1 MDHQE
6 LLQSL
11 GLSKNEAKIYETLL
25 RQGEVGVGVISE
37 NPAHRRNVYD
47 SLNRLMEKGLVFEIV
62 GRWKINI
69 RLASRK
75 ATEIVVE
82 SSKRWTSAVRNWRNC
97 TLARLQPIACILIAV
112 KRLEAVHA
120 RHYQDR

>member
-1 MDHQE
+1 MRSRSASNGMDHQE

-37 NPAHRRNVYD
+37 KSGVHRRNVYD

-62 GRWKINI
+62 ESVENKYQ
-69 RLASRK
+69 ACEPK
-75 ATEIVVE
+75 KFTEIVIE
-82 SSKRWTSAVRNWRNC
+82 K
-97 TLARLQPIACILIAV
+97 
-112 KRLEAVHA
+112 LEAVDKALPELEKLHFSTPSTY
-120 RHYQDR
+120 RVHT

>member
-37 NPAHRRNVYD
+37 KSGVHRRNVYD
-47 SLNRLMEKGLVFEIV
+47 SLNRLMEKGLVFEIEGSV
-62 GRWKINI
+62 ENKYQACEPKK
-69 RLASRK
+69 L
-75 ATEIVVE
+75 TEIVVE
-82 SSKRWTSAVRNWRNC
+82 
-97 TLARLQPIACILIAV
+97 
-112 KRLEAVHA
+112 
-120 RHYQDR
+120 